1 MSFSLW
7 LKYTILEIVLSLSP
21 GPAVFT
27 VIAQGIKHGGRK
39 SLFGNLGIC
48 AGNGIYFLLSALG
61 IGAMIA
67 ARPAIYQSLRWGGIL
82 YLLYIA
88 IRLLL
93 SGVGTASAI
102 TAAEGKPGALFR
114 QALITQL
121 SNPKTIIFFVAL
133 LAPFIDPKKN
143 VPWQIFILACTTMVL
158 EFPILLM
165 YGYGAAHGSKLLPE
179 GKVGLWQDRIAGL
192 CLAAAATFLALSR

>member
-39 SLFGNLGIC
+39 SIFGNLGIC
-48 AGNGIYFLLSALG
+48 TGNGIYFLLSALG

-67 ARPAIYQSLRWGGIL
+67 ARPAIYQTLRWGGIA

-88 IRLLL
+88 VRLLL
-93 SGVGTASAI
+93 ARAESASSI
-102 TAAEGKPGALFR
+102 RSAEGRPGALYR
-114 QALITQL
+114 QAVITQL

-143 VPWQIFILACTTMVL
+143 VPWQIFLYACTTMAL

-192 CLAAAATFLALSR
+192 CLATAAAFLALSR

>member
-1 MSFSLW
+1 MSLTLW
-7 LKYTILEIVLSLSP
+7 LQYVVLEILLSLSP

-39 SLFGNLGIC
+39 SIFGNLGIC

-61 IGAMIA
+61 LGAMIA
-67 ARPAIYQSLRWGGIL
+67 ARPAIYQSLRWGGIA

-88 IRLLL
+88 VRLLFAGVESA
-93 SGVGTASAI
+93 SGIRS
-102 TAAEGKPGALFR
+102 AEGKPGALFR

-133 LAPFIDPKKN
+133 LAPFIDPSKN
-143 VPWQIFILACTTMVL
+143 VPWQIFIYACTTMAF
-158 EFPILLM
+158 EFPILLL

-179 GKVGLWQDRIAGL
+179 GKVGLWQDRIAGA
-192 CLAAAATFLALSR
+192 CLATAAIYLAMS